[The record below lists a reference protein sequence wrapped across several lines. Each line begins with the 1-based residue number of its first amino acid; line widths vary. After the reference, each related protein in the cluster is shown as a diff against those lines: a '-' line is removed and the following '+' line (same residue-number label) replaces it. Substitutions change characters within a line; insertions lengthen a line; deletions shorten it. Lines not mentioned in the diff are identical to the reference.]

1 MLFLN
6 SIRAHV
12 KGLESWR
19 PAEVP
24 CPLLGLNAKRGRRA
38 WDTCGH
44 APSSGGLGT
53 EGGPATRHNTGG
65 PEGVTLTETSLSQQ
79 DAQDGSTYTGPGGQ
93 VHRQPAG
100 GWVPG
105 TGSGWGSALQ
115 GDEFGGW
122 PWQWLHNG
130 GDVLDATEPR
140 ASNGYGGRVRV
151 FYHNRKSVF
160 FDLEWLEVL
169 PRAGL
174 ASVSPT
180 VSMQQCPEDK
190 RSPRAT
196 ARSTWTAH
204 VTSMWERSSGVAPA
218 RRASGRSVAGRGE
231 VSGASSLR
239 PWPFPLFPKSSG
251 GARKCLCGR
260 GVRSSWD
267 AGTSIT

>member
-105 TGSGWGSALQ
+105 PGAGGAL
-115 GDEFGGW
+115 
-122 PWQWLHNG
+122 LC
-130 GDVLDATEPR
+130 
-140 ASNGYGGRVRV
+140 RVSTPAP
-151 FYHNRKSVF
+151 K
-160 FDLEWLEVL
+160 L
-169 PRAGL
+169 PRSESSRQRRELLGFQVL
-174 ASVSPT
+174 AI
-180 VSMQQCPEDK
+180 
-190 RSPRAT
+190 PRHLHPIT
-196 ARSTWTAH
+196 TKWSDRLL
-204 VTSMWERSSGVAPA
+204 
-218 RRASGRSVAGRGE
+218 RALHTPVKIQLPRGQ
-231 VSGASSLR
+231 R
-239 PWPFPLFPKSSG
+239 PRF
-251 GARKCLCGR
+251 
-260 GVRSSWD
+260 VRSCILISKHHLSY
-267 AGTSIT
+267 GQCHSFTKPTFNKGLSRKHG

>member
-105 TGSGWGSALQ
+105 PGAGGALLCRVMSLVGGRGNGCTTVGTCWMPLNHALQ
-115 GDEFGGW
+115 MATVAEFVCFTTIEKVCS
-122 PWQWLHNG
+122 L
-130 GDVLDATEPR
+130 T
-140 ASNGYGGRVRV
+140 
-151 FYHNRKSVF
+151 
-160 FDLEWLEVL
+160 
-169 PRAGL
+169 
-174 ASVSPT
+174 
-180 VSMQQCPEDK
+180 
-190 RSPRAT
+190 
-196 ARSTWTAH
+196 
-204 VTSMWERSSGVAPA
+204 SSG
-218 RRASGRSVAGRGE
+218 
-231 VSGASSLR
+231 
-239 PWPFPLFPKSSG
+239 
-251 GARKCLCGR
+251 
-260 GVRSSWD
+260 
-267 AGTSIT
+267 